1 MAYKY
6 QPIKDEIFV
15 SDNEE
20 EPEDDEEEEEN
31 NIDIADEFE
40 GGDGQLNGDSQLNG
54 EVEDIGVDQLN
65 GDVGLQQSVTQNTV
79 FIKVDG
85 GTIAAE
91 LDSTRNVNQVI
102 EQDGVLILETVD
114 TSPNDP
120 EGMPE
125 GSTVLASGTAGLEM
139 LNNSSM
145 LNDSSMM
152 DDSGMLNESSMLEN
166 SNILDSSV
174 NTSAFDESQAEEL
187 EDCHL
192 CGKKVLQLDKHI
204 LANHGEK
211 VECQLCNQFF
221 PVGNLRWH
229 ILKEH
234 CHNKVTE
241 CSLCEQKF
249 VTKNALKNHIK
260 QVHLG
265 ETSTCHICHKEYKD
279 LYHHVKYFHERIR
292 NYECSYCEKKFQ
304 AKKLLYN
311 HVQSIHLGEKTR
323 CPDCHKDISVDN
335 FSRHVRET
343 HEKVRKPC
351 PHCDKEF
358 AMSNLS
364 RHIRQ
369 VHNNESTECP
379 ECGKALTISNLNKH
393 IKSVHKKL
401 KKTCDICNEEVPY
414 SSISVHKRKVHG
426 IGKPMDDIT
435 PRGPNL
441 KLRKRYRQMIENELE
456 FDRLAEAGQTTFITK
471 GEHDEEI
478 GTSMEEEDD
487 DMGDIV
493 DREDEEEEE
502 LEEMEEQMAT
512 KTIKVGDKAFTFSFA

>member
-6 QPIKDEIFV
+6 QPIKDEIFL
-15 SDNEE
+15 SDTEE
-20 EPEDDEEEEEN
+20 VDVNNDAEEITDGIGQPPLEDVD
-31 NIDIADEFE
+31 FV
-40 GGDGQLNGDSQLNG
+40 
-54 EVEDIGVDQLN
+54 EVEPKMAKPEKRKYTRRSKKVEDQ
-65 GDVGLQQSVTQNTV
+65 
-79 FIKVDG
+79 
-85 GTIAAE
+85 
-91 LDSTRNVNQVI
+91 
-102 EQDGVLILETVD
+102 VLILETIEAG
-114 TSPNDP
+114 DP
-120 EGMPE
+120 HSEGAIPE
-125 GSTVLASGTAGLEM
+125 GSLVIASGHEASMLEESSLLESSGM
-139 LNNSSM
+139 LEDSSM
-145 LNDSSMM
+145 LDSSGLEDSSMM
-152 DDSGMLNESSMLEN
+152 DSSLNHSAVNHRGDSA
-166 SNILDSSV
+166 D
-174 NTSAFDESQAEEL
+174 EEL

-192 CGKKVLQLDKHI
+192 CGKKVLHLDKHI

-211 VECQLCNQFF
+211 VECQLCNNFF

-260 QVHLG
+260 QIHLS

-292 NYECSYCEKKFQ
+292 NFECSYCEKKFQ

-323 CPDCHKDISVDN
+323 CPDCHKEISVDN

-351 PHCDKEF
+351 PHCEKEF

-379 ECGKALTISNLNKH
+379 DCGKALTISNLNKH
-393 IKSVHKKL
+393 IKSVHKKM
-401 KKTCDICNEEVPY
+401 KKTCEICNEEVPY
-414 SSISVHKRKVHG
+414 SSISVHKRKIHG
-426 IGKPMDDIT
+426 IGKAMDDVT

-441 KLRKRYRQMIENELE
+441 KLRKRYRQMIDNEIE
-456 FDRLAEAGQTTFITK
+456 FDRLAEGGGGKTYLTAKQQRRMMR
-471 GEHDEEI
+471 GEDVDDDEDEED
-478 GTSMEEEDD
+478 EDEED
-487 DMGDIV
+487 
-493 DREDEEEEE
+493 DEEEEE
-502 LEEMEEQMAT
+502 EDEEQEDQQAAELGT
-512 KTIKVGDKAFTFSFA
+512 KTIQVGDRNFTFSFA

>member
-6 QPIKDEIFV
+6 QPIKDEMFV
-15 SDNEE
+15 SDDEGE
-20 EPEDDEEEEEN
+20 LDEAEADDGAT
-31 NIDIADEFE
+31 IL
-40 GGDGQLNGDSQLNG
+40 GLVDGQTGR
-54 EVEDIGVDQLN
+54 EEAKVEPAKA
-65 GDVGLQQSVTQNTV
+65 S
-79 FIKVDG
+79 KVK
-85 GTIAAE
+85 
-91 LDSTRNVNQVI
+91 QVI
-102 EQDGVLILETVD
+102 EQDGVLILETVETD
-114 TSPNDP
+114 PNDP
-120 EGMPE
+120 EALPQ
-125 GSTVLASGTAGLEM
+125 GSTIIASADLELTADMTGDLTADLEDSQILAELEREELKAGLEVEEEGE
-139 LNNSSM
+139 LK
-145 LNDSSMM
+145 
-152 DDSGMLNESSMLEN
+152 ES
-166 SNILDSSV
+166 
-174 NTSAFDESQAEEL
+174 
-187 EDCHL
+187 CHI
-192 CGKKVLQLDKHI
+192 CGKQVAHLDKHI

-211 VECQLCNQFF
+211 VECQLCNQTF

-260 QVHLG
+260 QIHLS

-279 LYHHVKYFHERIR
+279 LYHHVKYFHEKIR

-311 HVQSIHLGEKTR
+311 HVQSIHLGEKTN
-323 CPDCHKDISVDN
+323 CPDCKKDISVDN

-343 HEKVRKPC
+343 HERIKKPC
-351 PHCDKEF
+351 PHCEKEF

-379 ECGKALTISNLNKH
+379 DCGKALTISNLNKH

-414 SSISVHKRKVHG
+414 SSISVHKRKVHN
-426 IGKPMDDIT
+426 IGKPIDDVT

-441 KLRKRYRQMIENELE
+441 KLRKRYQQMQNQEEE
-456 FDRLAEAGQTTFITK
+456 FDKLT
-471 GEHDEEI
+471 EED
-478 GTSMEEEDD
+478 GTPARSYPQRKRRKVKREEEDTT
-487 DMGDIV
+487 
-493 DREDEEEEE
+493 DEEEEE
-502 LEEMEEQMAT
+502 DIDGEGLEDLDLEEGEEEMGSR
-512 KTIKVGDKAFTFSFA
+512 TIQVGDKNFTFSFA

>member
-6 QPIKDEIFV
+6 QPIKDEMFV
-15 SDNEE
+15 SD
-20 EPEDDEEEEEN
+20 DE
-31 NIDIADEFE
+31 
-40 GGDGQLNGDSQLNG
+40 
-54 EVEDIGVDQLN
+54 
-65 GDVGLQQSVTQNTV
+65 
-79 FIKVDG
+79 
-85 GTIAAE
+85 AE
-91 LDSTRNVNQVI
+91 LDEADADDGDTILGLVEGEPGKTNGAAAPLNTKAETRSGKASKVKQVI
-102 EQDGVLILETVD
+102 EQDGVLILETVETD
-114 TSPNDP
+114 PNDP
-120 EGMPE
+120 EALPQ
-125 GSTVLASGTAGLEM
+125 GSTIIASAGVVSLD
-139 LNNSSM
+139 LSTD
-145 LNDSSMM
+145 L
-152 DDSGMLNESSMLEN
+152 DDSA
-166 SNILDSSV
+166 IL
-174 NTSAFDESQAEEL
+174 AEL
-187 EDCHL
+187 EREDLKPGQGGASTEGEEEDEGELKESCHI
-192 CGKKVLQLDKHI
+192 CGKQVAHLDKHI

-211 VECQLCNQFF
+211 VECQLCNQTF

-260 QVHLG
+260 QIHLS

-279 LYHHVKYFHERIR
+279 LYHHVKYFHEKIR

-311 HVQSIHLGEKTR
+311 HVQSIHLGEKTN
-323 CPDCHKDISVDN
+323 CPDCKKDISVDN

-343 HEKVRKPC
+343 HERIKKPC
-351 PHCDKEF
+351 PHCEKEF

-379 ECGKALTISNLNKH
+379 DCGKALTISNLNKH

-414 SSISVHKRKVHG
+414 SSISVHKRKVHN
-426 IGKPMDDIT
+426 IGKPIDDVT

-441 KLRKRYRQMIENELE
+441 KLRKRYQQMQNQEEE
-456 FDRLAEAGQTTFITK
+456 FDKLT
-471 GEHDEEI
+471 
-478 GTSMEEEDD
+478 EDD
-487 DMGDIV
+487 GTPVRSHPQRKRRKVKRD
-493 DREDEEEEE
+493 EDEEDTTDEEDIDEEGLEDLDLEEGEEE
-502 LEEMEEQMAT
+502 MGSR
-512 KTIKVGDKAFTFSFA
+512 TIQVGDKNFTFSFA